1 MIDIHLGA
9 HPEEKI
15 RFTFSPL
22 TELVHAL
29 EALVHPKRHPLH
41 LRWIL
46 ETKAALPRELWR
58 EIRTLSF
65 TYKTWTLG
73 LFSPTP
79 EDDLPAFEEELT
91 RVATLPLPRFVEEV
105 GRAFTP
111 MEAERDFTAGEIL
124 CDPMA
129 QQTLLAEARRLSPLY
144 EEPAQQ
150 LLADP
155 EALRARFLRLLARFW
170 EERFAAEWER
180 LEPLFVADIAEKG
193 ERLRQIDL
201 YTFFRETF
209 PDCVVRKT
217 ENMLRFRKRYEAV
230 VDLNQHDHL
239 LLVPSW
245 FTWSFSRVECDPPW
259 TPAIVYP
266 VIRRDLALRAPLDR
280 WERVYAALAHEVRL
294 RILHLCWQAPRS
306 TQELARLLHLTEGAI
321 SRHVHQ
327 LLDAGLLVGKRQS
340 YYVLYRTA
348 GERLRAVAPA
358 LLAVLQQPLLKDP
371 PAPSHS
377 AEGGFQP

>member
-1 MIDIHLGA
+1 MIDVHLGDQ
-9 HPEEKI
+9 PEEKI
-15 RFTFSPL
+15 RFTYSPL
-22 TELVHAL
+22 GELVHAL
-29 EALVHPKRHPLH
+29 GALVNPKRHPLH

-46 ETKAALPRELWR
+46 AQKAALPRDLWR
-58 EIRTLSF
+58 EIRVLSF
-65 TYKTWTLG
+65 AYKTWQLG

-79 EDDLPAFEEELT
+79 EDDLLTFEDELT

-111 MEAERDFTAGEIL
+111 MEAERDFTAEEIL
-124 CDPMA
+124 GDPMA
-129 QQTLLAEARRLSPLY
+129 QQTLLKEARRLSPLY

-170 EERFAAEWER
+170 EESFAAEWER
-180 LEPLFVADIAEKG
+180 LEPLFLADIAEKG
-193 ERLRQIDL
+193 ERLRQIGL
-201 YTFFRETF
+201 YAFFRETF
-209 PDCVVRKT
+209 PDCVVHKH

-230 VDLNQHDHL
+230 VDLDQHDHL

-259 TPAIVYP
+259 TPAIIYP
-266 VIRRDLALRAPLDR
+266 VVRHDLALRAPLHR

-340 YYVLYRTA
+340 YYVMYRTA
-348 GERLRAVAPA
+348 GERLRAVAHA
-358 LLAVLQQPLLKDP
+358 LLPLLHQPLLKDP
-371 PAPSHS
+371 PAPTH
-377 AEGGFQP
+377 ATEGGCQP